1 MRAAQDL
8 NDAAFSALRA
18 GNATQTLNFC
28 QNVVAVHGVLDGV
41 ARNENIAV
49 ELRHRRIRDDE
60 AIAVVVKNEA
70 SFYFIA
76 IRERRGLGMPRR
88 LLARFLADAFCSDL
102 RLGGGTVRRA
112 IPRWRRV
119 S

>member
-1 MRAAQDL
+1 L
-8 NDAAFSALRA
+8 NDAAFQRVAP

-28 QNVVAVHGVLDGV
+28 QTWVRRAWRLVAV
-41 ARNENIAV
+41 ARNENIASR
-49 ELRHRRIRDDE
+49 LRHRRIRDDE

-88 LLARFLADAFCSDL
+88 LLARFFGRTPSVRL
-102 RLGGGTVRRA
+102 RLGRRYRPPGNSSMA
-112 IPRWRRV
+112 PAF